1 MRAEPA
7 AAPRLVSAG
16 DRLER
21 DALAAC
27 IAHPE
32 LAKLLAELS
41 ADHFDSDLHRRLR
54 RSLVE
59 GGEEDAELVALR
71 AELDARAAREG
82 LDLRTGKELLLRLR
96 ERRLRREL
104 AAGELDRT
112 TELQATL
119 ARVRQAIAE
128 LV

>member
-1 MRAEPA
+1 MLA
-7 AAPRLVSAG
+7 AG

-27 IAHPE
+27 IAYPE

-41 ADHFDSDLHRRLR
+41 PDHLDSELHRRLR
-54 RSLVE
+54 ASLVDGTE
-59 GGEEDAELVALR
+59 QDEELVVLR

-82 LDLRTGKELLLRLR
+82 LDVRTGKELLLRLR

-128 LV
+128 LA